1 MSRVLRRRQ
10 AAEDIAEIRDFIA
23 ADNPP
28 AADHW
33 VDKLDR
39 QFSLLARQPMMGR
52 ERQELAPGI
61 RSFPFGRYVI
71 FYLPMED
78 GIDVVRVMH
87 SAMDIE
93 ARFGPDSEP

>member
-10 AAEDIAEIRDFIA
+10 AAEDIAEIWGFIA
-23 ADNPP
+23 ADNPG

-33 VDKLDR
+33 VDQLDQ
-39 QFSLLARQPMMGR
+39 QFSLLARQPLMGR
-52 ERQELAPGI
+52 ERENLAPGI

-71 FYLPMED
+71 FYLPLEE

-93 ARFGPDSEP
+93 TRFDSDGKP